1 MAEGDAFI
9 WDLDFD
15 AAWFVPLPRTDGSRI
30 GAEEVEA
37 WTDAA
42 LARLPR
48 TATSDPRSAELLR
61 ATAGAL
67 LAQAEEG
74 VTRLWFAPE
83 SMYSDLLVAISVSRA
98 SGPGSDATADV
109 FEGARLSAGFDM
121 VPLQTETHGSGF
133 IVRRSTQLEGD
144 HPLFVT
150 QWTVRLNDGTWSIL
164 VDTLGT
170 TLPAFILFEEQLMRL
185 ILGIRLPQAVDA

>member
-1 MAEGDAFI
+1 VAE
-9 WDLDFD
+9 
-15 AAWFVPLPRTDGSRI
+15 R
-30 GAEEVEA
+30 
-37 WTDAA
+37 WTEAA

-48 TATSDPRSAELLR
+48 TATSDPQSAELLR

-74 VTRLWFAPE
+74 VTRLWFAPQI
-83 SMYSDLLVAISVSRA
+83 MYSDLLVTISVSRA
-98 SGPGSDATADV
+98 SGPGSDATVNV
-109 FEGARLSAGFDM
+109 FDGARLSAGFDV

-144 HPLFVT
+144 QPLFIT

-185 ILGIRLPQAVDA
+185 ILGIRVPQAADA